1 MKNEDLYHQSNARK
15 EEYNK
20 HVTLVYLRNGR

>member
-1 MKNEDLYHQSNARK
+1 MKNEDLYHQFNARK

-20 HVTLVYLRNGR
+20 HVTLTYLRNGK